1 MSDENFALE
10 VLRQEKLN
18 TRRWFII
25 TIICV
30 VFLFASNLAWLIA
43 WNLPSENTVKE
54 ESYEMQGEDN
64 ANVILNKEGEVSFN
78 EQDKGKDENK
88 DNKEN

>member
-30 VFLFASNLAWLIA
+30 VFLFASNLAWLVA
-43 WNLPSENTVKE
+43 WNLPREDVI
-54 ESYEMQGEDN
+54 ESYEMQGEDS
-64 ANVILNKEGEVSFN
+64 ANVIYNSEGDV
-78 EQDKGKDENK
+78 DIDVKK
-88 DNKEN
+88 

>member
-1 MSDENFALE
+1 MSDENFAFE

-30 VFLFASNLAWLIA
+30 TLLFVSNMAWLIA
-43 WNLPSENTVKE
+43 WNLPREEVI
-54 ESYEMQGEDN
+54 ESYEMQGEDS
-64 ANVILNKEGEVSFN
+64 ANVIYNSEGDV
-78 EQDKGKDENK
+78 DIDVKK
-88 DNKEN
+88 